1 VSWAWFDFGAVPTAA
16 SLASAETWSVDG
28 RAAGFLTAW
37 SAEVEQPT
45 PTAAKIDARAIDA
58 AGDGGWVSLVIAPP
72 GLFLPFDDPAVAH
85 ATRMV
90 LAMAPADVFSTLVEG
105 DDRCRGALTAVTGE
119 PGQPGRLEYD
129 PFATLFPA
137 VVLRVGPGI
146 LGHMP
151 APVGPSI
158 QRYGGANPWP
168 WDRF

>member
-1 VSWAWFDFGAVPTAA
+1 VSWAWFDFGAEEIGA
-16 SLASAETWSVDG
+16 SLASAEAWSVDG
-28 RAAGFLTAW
+28 RAVGFLTAW
-37 SAEVEQPT
+37 SAEMDQPT

-58 AGDGGWVSLVIAPP
+58 AGDGAWVSLVIAPP
-72 GLFLPFDDPAVAH
+72 GLFLPFDDPAVAQ
-85 ATRMV
+85 ATRTV

-105 DDRCRGALTAVTGE
+105 DDRCRGALTAMHGE
-119 PGQPGRLEYD
+119 PNRLGYD
-129 PFATLFPA
+129 PFANLFPA
-137 VVLRVGPGI
+137 VALRVGPGI